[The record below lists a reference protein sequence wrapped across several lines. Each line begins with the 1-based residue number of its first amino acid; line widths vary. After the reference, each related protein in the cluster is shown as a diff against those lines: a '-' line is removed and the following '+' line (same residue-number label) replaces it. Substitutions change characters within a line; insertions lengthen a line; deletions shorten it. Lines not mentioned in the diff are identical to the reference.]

1 MKQWKV
7 YKVYAEDFTDVYKI
21 IVPAPS
27 KKEAEDYVRRSSL
40 DIIKT
45 REVSDLKINTEFL
58 GSHLRKG
65 GFDEDGIDVICRLIQ
80 MVGLCEV

>member
-7 YKVYAEDFTDVYKI
+7 YKVYAEDYKDVYGMV
-21 IVPAPS
+21 VPAPS
-27 KKEAEDYVRRSSL
+27 KKEAEDYVRRGSL

-45 REVSDLKINTEFL
+45 KELSDLKINTEYL
-58 GSHLRKG
+58 GSYLKKD

-80 MVGLCEV
+80 MVGLSEV